1 MDIVFLIWFLIV
13 GVVLGGNLFI
23 FSNRR
28 LYCYIFEHEEYKLW
42 EYYLNNVDTIIPD
55 PEYKEYDN
63 DPIVNIYN
71 TKHFVTHNNK
81 YLIYRVDEDN
91 VSIHEKNCSC
101 ILSTFDT
108 YHNKLMVKALKE
120 RGLI

>member
-1 MDIVFLIWFLIV
+1 MDIVFLILFLLFCVVSV
-13 GVVLGGNLFI
+13 GGLLI

-28 LYCYIFEHEEYKLW
+28 LYCYIFEHEDYKLW
-42 EYYLNNVDTIIPD
+42 EYYLNNVDAIIPD

-63 DPIVNIYN
+63 NPIVNIYN
-71 TKHFVTHNNK
+71 AKHFITHDNK
-81 YLIYRVDEDN
+81 YLIYWGNEDCA
-91 VSIHEKNCSC
+91 SIHEKNCAC
-101 ILSTFDT
+101 ILSRFDT